1 MSQKKRFDLI
11 SLNFKNSR
19 LTLHDNL
26 YNIDV
31 DYTIYEVINLLNS
44 VSQQE
49 YDIKKLHD
57 QLQKQFENM
66 AEKTSKVF
74 IKMMVDNQEKKK

>member
-1 MSQKKRFDLI
+1 MSKKERFDLI
-11 SLNFKNSR
+11 SLNFKNSQ

-26 YNIDV
+26 YHIDV

-49 YDIKKLHD
+49 YDIKQLHD
-57 QLQKQFENM
+57 RLQKQFENTS
-66 AEKTSKVF
+66 KDVSKVF
-74 IKMMVDNQEKKK
+74 VEIMVDNQEKEK